1 MSTTPIHL
9 PAYIIHAS
17 YYTSFL
23 LCYTCIPY
31 TGTIYRKLV
40 HLSPTHT
47 VAVNYIS
54 QFEQFLL
61 VTSEQSPS
69 SLPATDD
76 IDDVCILSFNYGVN
90 QLDYGDV
97 TLAEGFLSKAL
108 GLVKYASESVRL
120 WEDRMQVYT
129 VCDMIPI

>member
-1 MSTTPIHL
+1 M
-9 PAYIIHAS
+9 
-17 YYTSFL
+17 
-23 LCYTCIPY
+23 
-31 TGTIYRKLV
+31 

-47 VAVNYIS
+47 VAVNYIT

-61 VTSEQSPS
+61 VNSDKSPS

-76 IDDVCILSFNYGVN
+76 IDDVCILSYNYGVN
-90 QLDYGDV
+90 QLEYGDI

-120 WEDRMQVYT
+120 WEERMQVYT
-129 VCDMIPI
+129 LCSMMHM